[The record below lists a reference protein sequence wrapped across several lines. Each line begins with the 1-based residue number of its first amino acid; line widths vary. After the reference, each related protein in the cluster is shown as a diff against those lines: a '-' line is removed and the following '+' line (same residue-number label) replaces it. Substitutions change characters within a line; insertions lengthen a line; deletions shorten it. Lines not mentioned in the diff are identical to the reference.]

1 MISVQPKHVT
11 AQHKGDWVTGG
22 GNSNVDVDYFQ
33 VGELLLFLP
42 RIIYNPLLD
51 TFETLLG
58 TF

>member
-33 VGELLLFLP
+33 VRYLLLFHP

-51 TFETLLG
+51 TF
-58 TF
+58 